1 MLAMQEAATHVS
13 ALRTR
18 PLNVIVADDVVE
30 IQVLVET
37 WLNDIGC
44 LVKCAS
50 SGHEV
55 SKLLGQQHFDLVITD
70 VLMPDGDG
78 LDVIV
83 ELKQSQR
90 KTRVLAI
97 SGGGRHLQAAQC
109 LKMAHGLGAHE
120 VLLKPFNR
128 QQLLAAVRRVTQAG
142 N

>member
-1 MLAMQEAATHVS
+1 
-13 ALRTR
+13 
-18 PLNVIVADDVVE
+18 
-30 IQVLVET
+30 
-37 WLNDIGC
+37 

-120 VLLKPFNR
+120 VLLKPFTR
-128 QQLLAAVRRVTQAG
+128 QQLRAAVRRVTQAG